1 MSNYPAEEFFPTGK
15 GNETLVLLAC
25 AGFLWA
31 GRYANSTKGTPHQ
44 IAVTTTR
51 RVTTKN
57 GSLLLGRNTF
67 HLHPRAMQR
76 ACRWL
81 SRQGITVREH
91 RA

>member
-25 AGFLWA
+25 VGFLWA
-31 GRYANSTKGTPHQ
+31 GRYVNSTKGTPQQ
-44 IAVTTTR
+44 IAVTTSR
-51 RVTTKN
+51 RVTRRN
-57 GSLLLGRNTF
+57 GSLIVGRNDF